1 MCIKRWGAG
10 VAVMNGCLW
19 VIGGMNGAER
29 GTVPTLEVYDPGLAS
44 LCFIPPV
51 ASPTRGVGS
60 PLLCLLALTLT
71 PFARMSP
78 CFRRAQHSTSGI
90 RSTHPRRLLVA
101 PAPLLLLKCC
111 LL

>member
-44 LCFIPPV
+44 LCFILPAVWLLCASSPLWLLRPV
-51 ASPTRGVGS
+51 ALDP
-60 PLLCLLALTLT
+60 
-71 PFARMSP
+71 
-78 CFRRAQHSTSGI
+78 
-90 RSTHPRRLLVA
+90 RSCASWR
-101 PAPLLLLKCC
+101 
-111 LL
+111 